1 MSRLDLGPAERFAA
15 GAVGRPGRR
24 RFFIEVDAGGG
35 RHRYLLEKGQVVAL
49 AQRSLELLGEN
60 DVVPDPE
67 AVEMVQQRGLEIED
81 SDEVDFRVGDMG
93 LQLQPSELVSVT
105 LDPVEEGGEGISFV
119 VAPEQL
125 QAMAMAALE
134 VASHGRP
141 ICPRCRLP
149 MDPDGHDCPAV
160 NGHRT
165 SD

>member
-1 MSRLDLGPAERFAA
+1 MSRLELGPAQRFAA
-15 GAVGRPGRR
+15 GAVGSPGRR

-35 RHRYLLEKGQVVAL
+35 RHRFLLEKGQVVAL
-49 AQRSLELLGEN
+49 AQRALELLSEN
-60 DVVPDPE
+60 GVVPDRE
-67 AVEMVQQRGLEIED
+67 AVEMVQQRGLEVEE
-81 SDEVDFRVGDMG
+81 SDDVEFRVGDIA

-125 QAMAMAALE
+125 QAMAVAALD
-134 VASHGRP
+134 VAAHGRP

-149 MDPDGHDCPAV
+149 MDPDGHNCPAV

-165 SD
+165 GD